1 MMKSDFFFRTV
12 KFMLVCV
19 MFLSFTCSCIF
30 DDDLVD
36 KEYELSVGDTIP
48 DFAVIMND
56 STVVTSAE
64 LRKGKCLIMF
74 FHTDCP
80 DCQGTLP
87 SVQKVY
93 DEYLG
98 KGVKFALISR
108 SQLAEPIEEY
118 WSQMGYTMPYS
129 PQPTR
134 EVYALFA
141 SSRVPR
147 VYVCKDGKVVSFYR
161 DDPIPTYEQLKADME
176 SLF

>member
-1 MMKSDFFFRTV
+1 MITSERIFMSMKS
-12 KFMLVCV
+12 MLIFV
-19 MFLSFTCSCIF
+19 MSALVASSCIF
-30 DDDLVD
+30 EKDSTDE
-36 KEYELSVGDTIP
+36 EYEISAGETIP
-48 DFAVIMND
+48 DFTVTMND
-56 STVVTSAE
+56 GTVVTGAE

-87 SVQKVY
+87 SVQKIY
-93 DEYLG
+93 DEYLE

-108 SQLAEPIEEY
+108 SQLEEPISAY
-118 WSQMGYTMPYS
+118 WTTMGYTMPYS

-161 DDPIPTYEQLKADME
+161 DDPIPTYEQLKADIE